1 MVEGW
6 EGWLLLQ
13 KRQKLST
20 YGEPNY
26 ISWINSR
33 GHNYDYPFFHTDE
46 HFDTRK
52 EDFFPLKTY
61 IYLDIWQ
68 NNAGL
73 RVLYDFTFFLW
84 TTNNEIE
91 NFKWNVDA
99 IHFAENLKI
108 NFPIF

>member
-1 MVEGW
+1 M
-6 EGWLLLQ
+6 
-13 KRQKLST
+13 
-20 YGEPNY
+20 
-26 ISWINSR
+26 II
-33 GHNYDYPFFHTDE
+33 
-46 HFDTRK
+46 HFSIQMNILTLERK
-52 EDFFPLKTY
+52 IFSPLRNY

>member
-1 MVEGW
+1 MIIHFSIQMNILTLERKIFS
-6 EGWLLLQ
+6 LL
-13 KRQKLST
+13 R
-20 YGEPNY
+20 N
-26 ISWINSR
+26 
-33 GHNYDYPFFHTDE
+33 
-46 HFDTRK
+46 
-52 EDFFPLKTY
+52 Y

-91 NFKWNVDA
+91 NFKWNVDV
-99 IHFAENLKI
+99 IHFAQNLKI